1 MSNYHIN
8 TKCLH
13 SGYFPK
19 HGEPRVLPIVQST
32 TFCYDSASEMG
43 DLFDLK
49 KEGFFYTRI
58 SNPTTDAVEKK
69 IADLEGGMGA
79 MLTSSGQAATFLS
92 IINICHAGDH
102 IIVQSSIYGGT
113 FNLFNKTIKEFGID
127 VTFIDVD
134 ITIEQIH
141 KEIKE
146 NTRCIFI
153 ESLSNPSLVV
163 ADIEKFANIA
173 HEHNIPLIVDNTFP
187 TPINCRPIQFGADI
201 IVHSTSKYMD
211 GHALTIGGA
220 IIDSGKFNWSNGK
233 FKEFTKPDESYH
245 GISYSDHFKS
255 TAFISKARLHLM
267 RDIGVTPSPNNCF
280 LLNLG
285 LETLSIRMERHCSNA
300 LVVAKYLKNNSKV
313 LSVNYPGLI
322 NDKYFELAKK
332 YMPNG
337 SSGVIG
343 FRVKGGRKAAEKF
356 MNSMNLATRAVHVAD
371 IRTCILHPASTT
383 HRQLSKFQLSK
394 TGIYSDFL
402 RLSVGIEHIDD
413 ILSDIEN
420 SLKCL

>member
-19 HGEPRVLPIVQST
+19 PGEPRVLPIVQST

-92 IINICHAGDH
+92 IINICHVGDH
-102 IIVQSSIYGGT
+102 IIVQNSVYGGT
-113 FNLFNKTIKEFGID
+113 FNLFNKTIKELGID

-153 ESLSNPSLVV
+153 ESLSNPSLAV

-313 LSVNYPGLI
+313 LSVNYPGLV

-343 FRVKGGRKAAEKF
+343 FRLKGGRKAAEKF
-356 MNSMNLATRAVHVAD
+356 MNSMNLATRVVHVAD

-383 HRQLSKFQLSK
+383 HRQLSELQLSEA
-394 TGIYSDFL
+394 GIYSDFL
-402 RLSVGIEHIDD
+402 RLSVGIEYIDD
-413 ILSDIEN
+413 ILNDIEN

>member
-134 ITIEQIH
+134 ITA
-141 KEIKE
+141 
-146 NTRCIFI
+146 NT
-153 ESLSNPSLVV
+153 
-163 ADIEKFANIA
+163 
-173 HEHNIPLIVDNTFP
+173 
-187 TPINCRPIQFGADI
+187 
-201 IVHSTSKYMD
+201 
-211 GHALTIGGA
+211 
-220 IIDSGKFNWSNGK
+220 
-233 FKEFTKPDESYH
+233 
-245 GISYSDHFKS
+245 
-255 TAFISKARLHLM
+255 
-267 RDIGVTPSPNNCF
+267 
-280 LLNLG
+280 
-285 LETLSIRMERHCSNA
+285 
-300 LVVAKYLKNNSKV
+300 
-313 LSVNYPGLI
+313 
-322 NDKYFELAKK
+322 
-332 YMPNG
+332 
-337 SSGVIG
+337 
-343 FRVKGGRKAAEKF
+343 
-356 MNSMNLATRAVHVAD
+356 
-371 IRTCILHPASTT
+371 
-383 HRQLSKFQLSK
+383 
-394 TGIYSDFL
+394 
-402 RLSVGIEHIDD
+402 
-413 ILSDIEN
+413 
-420 SLKCL
+420 